1 MKKIFALY
9 ITCLFSVCVF
19 AQEETIRCGNAL
31 HQAALQAEYP
41 DFKENVNAK
50 LTQATMAISQAQHK
64 SNDVV
69 YTLPVVVHVVHKN
82 STENISD
89 IQIQSQLDILN
100 LDYRRMNADVGQ
112 VPGLFANLAADAE
125 IEFCL
130 ASVDPNGNSTTGITR
145 TQTNVNSFSVTSDNV
160 KSDASGGKSPWDTN
174 RYLNIWIC
182 QITGGTLGYATPP
195 GTPASRD
202 GVVIGYTYF
211 GDTGT
216 ATFPYNEGRT
226 GTHEVGHYLGLR
238 HIWGDGNCGIDDGI
252 NDTPLQE
259 AGYGGCPNFGSTS
272 TISCGS
278 QDMFMNYMDYTND
291 ACMFMFTQNQV
302 DLMRYV
308 IENYRSTLM
317 QSSAVACDPT
327 GGAGCRDL
335 EDGSLTMGFEDGENF
350 GSWDIVNNN
359 GDSNLWEQVNNDQAD
374 PEVAGSRSGSNF
386 IVYSYNTYNNADDWF
401 FSPCIDLK
409 AGRDYKLSFW
419 YATAEGTN
427 TAYPEKLGIAL
438 TLSPL
443 PDFTTYQDLSELAQP
458 YNSGLPNNNYAKHE
472 LEFFTETDATIHIG
486 FHCHSDADQ
495 FALMIDD
502 INIIDITTVS
512 TQNTIASEAFQVYP
526 NPVSDQLVVDFNFDK
541 TIENLQVNLVDL
553 TGKII
558 HTTTLEN
565 YATGNLQLDVNQYPS
580 GVYFLQVQ
588 ADKQMTTEKI
598 VISD

>member
-41 DFKENVNAK
+41 DFEENVNAK
-50 LTQATMAISQAQHK
+50 FTQATMAISQAQQK
-64 SNDVV
+64 SNAVV
-69 YTLPVVVHVVHKN
+69 YTLPVVVHVVYKN

-100 LDYRRMNADVGQ
+100 LDYRKMNAGVGQ
-112 VPGLFANLAADAE
+112 VPELFANLTADAE

-145 TQTNVNSFSVTSDNV
+145 TQTNVNSFSATSDNV
-160 KSDASGGKSPWDTN
+160 KSGASGGKSPWDTN

-182 QITGGTLGYATPP
+182 QITDGVLGYGTPP

-226 GTHEVGHYLGLR
+226 GTHEIGHYLGLR
-238 HIWGDGNCGIDDGI
+238 HIWGDGNCGVDDGI

-259 AGYGGCPNFGSTS
+259 AQYGGCPNFGSTS

-302 DLMRYV
+302 GLMRYV
-308 IENYRSTLM
+308 IENYRSTLI

-350 GSWDIVNNN
+350 DGWSVLNNN
-359 GDSNLWEQVNNDQAD
+359 GDDKQWNISEGAD
-374 PEVAGSRSGSNF
+374 PEWGPRTGSKCMA
-386 IVYSYNTYNNADDWF
+386 YTWSYTAAADDWF
-401 FSPCIDLK
+401 FTPCFSVES
-409 AGRDYKLSFW
+409 ARDYELHFW
-419 YATAEGTN
+419 YATGNDPGLTF
-427 TAYPEKLGIAL
+427 PEKLRVVVSS
-438 TLSPL
+438 SP
-443 PDFTTYQDLSELAQP
+443 DLSNILGTADFGAIEQP
-458 YNSGLPNNNYAKHE
+458 YNPDTANNNYE
-472 LEFFTETDATIHIG
+472 NVVITLPDYGNTDIYIG
-486 FHCHSDADQ
+486 FQCYSDADQ
-495 FALMIDD
+495 YALLIDD
-502 INIIDITTVS
+502 INIIDIIPPVS
-512 TQNTIASEAFQVYP
+512 TQNTIASEAFQIYP

-588 ADKQMTTEKI
+588 ADRQMITEKI
-598 VISD
+598 VIR